1 MNMYLKLLLPKELAL
16 NAPNTVWRT
25 DPLGYREGYRKVGE
39 DRGGEGKGT
48 MRGPPPFMDPRYA
61 PWLWQLFP
69 ILSVSFYLSASSIAY
84 IRNVE
89 KTWFPVI
96 T

>member
-48 MRGPPPFMDPRYA
+48 MRGPLLLWILDTPPGYG
-61 PWLWQLFP
+61 
-69 ILSVSFYLSASSIAY
+69 
-84 IRNVE
+84 N
-89 KTWFPVI
+89 
-96 T
+96 